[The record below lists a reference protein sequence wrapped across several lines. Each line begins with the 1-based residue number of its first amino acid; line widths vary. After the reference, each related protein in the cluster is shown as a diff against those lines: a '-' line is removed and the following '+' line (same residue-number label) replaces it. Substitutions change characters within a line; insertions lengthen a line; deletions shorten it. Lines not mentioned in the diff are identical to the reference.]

1 MEHAPS
7 LLGFQ
12 KVMATTLLSEG
23 DGFVIAML
31 ATMALSFSVVG
42 LLFLSMRWN
51 AARRDREVDALLDE
65 VAEEER
71 KELLAVRD
79 ESPSPSPWERD
90 GDWWK
95 S

>member
-7 LLGFQ
+7 LLSFQ
-12 KVMATTLLSEG
+12 KMMATTLLSEG

-31 ATMALSFSVVG
+31 ATMALSLSVVG

-51 AARRDREVDALLDE
+51 AARRNREVDALLDE

-79 ESPSPSPWERD
+79 ESPSPAPWERD
-90 GDWWK
+90 GEWWK